1 MQPGGQYKLY
11 PRSVSTPIDEA
22 SISLIFRKIPVMVRC
37 IVAGLE
43 RGEGFAQLW
52 NFSNFLGKTRPPM
65 HVNPKIKLRKRRCAQ
80 NAFWAGPQT
89 KLRTDRK
96 LPVLYYI
103 SYGYVFPHT
112 NHHSKKSARADTDI
126 GMKRGK
132 LRASSPVALG
142 RDRMGSWMDAIAC
155 DELYYVFVL

>member
-1 MQPGGQYKLY
+1 MY
-11 PRSVSTPIDEA
+11 PRSVSIPIDEA

-65 HVNPKIKLRKRRCAQ
+65 HVNPKIKLRKRRAPKMR
-80 NAFWAGPQT
+80 FGAGPQT

-103 SYGYVFPHT
+103 SYVYVFPHT
-112 NHHSKKSARADTDI
+112 KYEKAEKYCRQKQCLNFSFQRQNNFSFLSANCCGYTDHA
-126 GMKRGK
+126 
-132 LRASSPVALG
+132 AS
-142 RDRMGSWMDAIAC
+142 
-155 DELYYVFVL
+155 F